1 MGDRREV
8 VASRERPARPAVGR
22 GRPVHPGRLMAAGA
36 ADGGMR
42 RLAGEGRRC
51 NDARTPAEDLM
62 AVEHRG
68 VNGG

>member
-1 MGDRREV
+1 MGDDREV
-8 VASRERPARPAVGR
+8 VTSRKRPARPAAGR
-22 GRPVHPGRLMAAGA
+22 GRPARPGRLMAAGA

-51 NDARTPAEDLM
+51 SDACAPAEDLM